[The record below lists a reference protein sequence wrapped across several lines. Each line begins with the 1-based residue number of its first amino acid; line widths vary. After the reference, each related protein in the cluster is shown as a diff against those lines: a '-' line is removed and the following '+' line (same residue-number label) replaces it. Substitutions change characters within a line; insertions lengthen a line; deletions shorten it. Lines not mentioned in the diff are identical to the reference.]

1 MTTHL
6 PSTRQEAI
14 TLSADAC
21 LFTAAAVCLTAGMVP
36 LALLIGPVAV
46 WLLHNR
52 RIDRR
57 ALIGGV
63 VGLIAGTLAIGG
75 LFLLALFVA
84 GVFTANPD
92 EPFSVPY
99 AIVIPALVVFGGVI
113 AALDIDSLRDLARSR
128 RAHTRL
134 DFGRLAA
141 TAVIVVFAVAVG
153 LMQMANP
160 ASEVFELGLF
170 ALGGAAASAVA
181 MATANAIVS
190 ATEQPAQ
197 AGGRSQ

>member
-1 MTTHL
+1 
-6 PSTRQEAI
+6 
-14 TLSADAC
+14 
-21 LFTAAAVCLTAGMVP
+21 MVP

-46 WLLHNR
+46 WLLHRR

-57 ALIGGV
+57 ALIGGA
-63 VGLIAGTLAIGG
+63 VGLIAGILAVGG
-75 LFLLALFVA
+75 LFLLAMFFSGA
-84 GVFTANPD
+84 FASGPD
-92 EPFSVPY
+92 EVFSVPY

-153 LMQMANP
+153 LMQLANP
-160 ASEVFELGLF
+160 ASEVFELGVY

-190 ATEQPAQ
+190 ATDQRPQ
-197 AGGRSQ
+197 AGARSQ